1 MADPKIA
8 FFTLLTLKNLK
19 NRLCRRIGQEIGY
32 YGKETDVQWIISK
45 YKSLTGKDPPPNST
59 FEDMKEY
66 LYEISGPLIFDYSA
80 KFGVQILNLIW
91 DKGLSFLMPG
101 YVTGMLASFAGLIPG
116 IGPIV
121 STLSSMIS
129 SFFGLIFETA
139 KEDISFV
146 LEQSIY
152 ANYTYNSFSMLL
164 QIINPFQCM
173 ENMVR
178 EIKTVTS
185 PQKGFFTG
193 LFDGRPTKKNQKIIS
208 RKKKKI
214 SVKHFRRENSKRKKS
229 AKKIKQSRE
238 DPYIKKKSLKK
249 TVWKKVIK

>member
-1 MADPKIA
+1 
-8 FFTLLTLKNLK
+8 LK

-91 DKGLSFLMPG
+91 DKCLSFFMPG
-101 YVTGMLASFAGLIPG
+101 YVTGMLGSLGSLIPG
-116 IGPIV
+116 VGPIV
-121 STLSSMIS
+121 STLSSMLG

-193 LFDGRPTKKNQKIIS
+193 FVDGRPTKKNQKIIS

-214 SVKHFRRENSKRKKS
+214 SVKNCHRENSIRKKN
-229 AKKIKQSRE
+229 AKKIKQTSFKR
-238 DPYIKKKSLKK
+238 
-249 TVWKKVIK
+249 KVSKRHKYYLT